1 MKVKWSVSR
10 REFLRGAGSAALG
23 LSLGRLAFRPSSAE
37 ARLGTPAPPPE
48 APVYRGW
55 EDLYRKKWSWD
66 RIAKGTHFVNCW
78 YQRGCN
84 WNVFVKDGLVLREE
98 QSGTYPQTN
107 PDVPDFNPRG
117 CQKGACYSQRMYDPG
132 RLRYPLK
139 RTGERGEAKWQRIP
153 WEQALRE
160 IADATIDVIQ
170 TDGPG
175 AVIWEFGTAA
185 TNGCNGLGL
194 FRTNN
199 ILDTPMLDENAEI
212 GDHHPGAAVTT
223 GKICFASSGD
233 DMFYSDLILI
243 WGGNP
248 VYTQIPNA
256 HFFNEARY
264 NGSTIVTIAPDYN
277 ASSVHADLWVPVN
290 VGTDAA
296 LGLALSNVIVS
307 EGLHDEAFIKEQ
319 TDLPLLVRKDTRQFL
334 RQADLEEG
342 GNQDTF
348 YLFDRASG
356 EIQEAPYRSLNL
368 GGMDPVLDGEYR
380 VQTLSGEVAVTPVFA
395 LLRKRLAEYTPEAA
409 GKITGTDPGLIREL
423 GRMIG
428 QARAVTVPTQ
438 SNFSKFYH
446 GVEMERVQFLVLALC
461 GQFGKKGSGI
471 SAFPWLFLASEALSV
486 ASGALSPKMGLVAL
500 AAQAAPS
507 MIMAKVRGH
516 TNEMFLYE
524 SARHEYSKGG
534 FLPGSLFFHVAGGL
548 DANTGRSQE
557 WDPHM
562 KRSLKEYLDESVE
575 KGWQTIPSTEPRILF
590 EVGGNFLRRIRG
602 YDKLYEG
609 LLPKLDLL
617 VTVDWRM
624 SNTALHSDYVLP
636 AAGWYEK
643 DDITWATPISPF
655 AHVTTRAV
663 EPTAE
668 SKTDWEFHCLFMKKI
683 QERAKERGI
692 LTFKDRAG
700 EERRLDTV
708 YDQLTFG
715 RRYTE
720 ENPEDLLRQVFDVS
734 TNIGGKSW
742 DEVKEKGFERYTEL
756 GMSVANIGNATDI
769 KAGETITAN
778 TWHTENK
785 LPWPTLTRR
794 MQFYI
799 DQELYMEL
807 GEELPVHKDNPPIGG
822 NYPLQMTG
830 GHARWSIHS
839 SWRDERHMMRLQRG
853 EPLIVIGA
861 EDAGARG
868 LTDGD
873 MARARNDIGS
883 FYARVKI
890 SPAVRPGQVIVY
902 HGWEPYQFNGQR
914 SHQTLTPSPLNPI
927 QLAGGYFH
935 LQPMMIVGE
944 PGLNDRGTR
953 VEVERVSG
961 SIT

>member
-1 MKVKWSVSR
+1 MTHKFNR
-10 REFLRGAGSAALG
+10 RQFLRGTGSAVLG
-23 LSLGRLAFRPSSAE
+23 LSLGRLAFRTRPGHASANWRE
-37 ARLGTPAPPPE
+37 GSVDAPT
-48 APVYRGW
+48 YDGW
-55 EDLYRKKWSWD
+55 SDLYRAKWTWD

-84 WNVFVKDGLVLREE
+84 WNIYVKDGLVLREE

-139 RTGERGEAKWQRIP
+139 RVGERGEGKWQRVS
-153 WEQALRE
+153 WEEALRE
-160 IADATIDVIQ
+160 IADSTIDVIQ
-170 TDGPG
+170 EDGPG
-175 AVIWEFGTAA
+175 AVVWEFGTAA

-194 FRTNN
+194 FRTNA

-212 GDHHPGAAVTT
+212 GDHHPGAAVTC

-277 ASSVHADLWVPVN
+277 ASSIHSDLWVPVN

-296 LGLALSNVIVS
+296 LGLALSHVIVN
-307 EGLHDEAFIKEQ
+307 ENLHDEAFIKEQ
-319 TDLPLLVRKDTRQFL
+319 TDLPLLVRKDTRLFL
-334 RQADLEEG
+334 RSRDLEEG
-342 GNQDTF
+342 GNDDTF
-348 YLFDRASG
+348 YVFDRASG
-356 EIQEAPYRSLNL
+356 EIREVPYRSLDL
-368 GGMDPVLDGEYR
+368 DGMDPALDGEYR
-380 VQTLSGEVAVTPVFA
+380 VDTISGEVVVTPVFA
-395 LLRKRLAEYTPEAA
+395 LLRERLGEYTPETASR
-409 GKITGTDPGLIREL
+409 ITGTDPDLIREL
-423 GRMIG
+423 ARMIG
-428 QARAVTVPTQ
+428 RAKAVTVPTQ

-446 GVEMERVQFLVLALC
+446 GLEMERVQFLVLALC

-471 SAFPWLFLASEALSV
+471 SAFPWLSLASEALVV
-486 ASGALSPKMGLVAL
+486 APGTLSPKMGLVAL
-500 AAQAAPS
+500 AAKAAPS
-507 MIMAKVRGH
+507 LIMAKLRGY
-516 TNEMFLYE
+516 TNEMFMYE

-548 DANTGRSQE
+548 DANTGRSAE

-562 KRSLKEYLDESVE
+562 KRELKDYLDESIA
-575 KGWQTIPSTEPRILF
+575 KGWQTAPSTEPRILF
-590 EVGGNFLRRIRG
+590 EVGGNILRRIRG
-602 YDKLYEG
+602 YDKLYQG

-668 SKTDWEFHCLFMKKI
+668 SKTDWEFHCLLMKKI
-683 QERAKERGI
+683 QERAKERDV

-708 YDQLTFG
+708 YDLLTFG

-720 ENPEDLLRQVFDVS
+720 ENPEDLLRQIFDVN
-734 TNIGGKSW
+734 TNLGGKSW
-742 DEVKEKGFERYTEL
+742 DEVKEKGFERHTEL
-756 GMSVANIGNATDI
+756 GMSVANIGSATDI
-769 KAGETITAN
+769 NPGETITAN
-778 TWHTENK
+778 TWHTEKK

-799 DQELYMEL
+799 DQEFYMEL

-839 SWRDERHMMRLQRG
+839 SWRDERHMMQLQRG
-853 EPLIVIGA
+853 EPLIIMGA
-861 EDAGARG
+861 EDSDARG
-868 LTDGD
+868 LADGD
-873 MARARNDIGS
+873 LAHARNDIGS

-890 SPAVRPGQVIVY
+890 SPTVRPGQVIVY
-902 HGWEPYQFNGQR
+902 HGWEPYQFKGQR

-935 LQPMMIVGE
+935 IQPMMIVGE

-953 VEVERVSG
+953 IEVERATESV
-961 SIT
+961 T